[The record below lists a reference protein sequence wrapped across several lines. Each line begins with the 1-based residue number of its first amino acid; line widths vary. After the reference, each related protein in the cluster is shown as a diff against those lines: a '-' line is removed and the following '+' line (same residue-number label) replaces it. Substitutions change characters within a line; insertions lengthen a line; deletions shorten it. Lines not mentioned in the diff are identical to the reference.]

1 MMNFRDK
8 KSKRVFAT
16 VVVVLICAGM
26 LIGLLTGLLG
36 VFAG

>member
-1 MMNFRDK
+1 MMNFRDN